1 MSVRTLEIRLLP
13 FILPYPL
20 KCGHHGFN
28 ESMSQSDTTASSK
41 FSLLPGSIT
50 RFFLLLIVVLL
61 VTMGVMVQSAVNTW
75 LKDRSYQIVD
85 ITHAL
90 HKRIDTW
97 RYATWQIYDNIAAAP
112 ASASGEGLQET
123 RLKQDVYYLEK
134 PRRKTEALIFGSH
147 DSATLEMTQRISSYL
162 DTLWG
167 AETVPWS
174 MYYLNGQDNSMI
186 LISTLPLK
194 DLSSGFKETTVG
206 SIVDSRRAEMLQ
218 QANALDERE
227 SFSSLRRLAWQN
239 GHYFTLR
246 TTFNQP
252 GHLTTVVAFDLPIND
267 LIPPDMPLDSFRLE
281 QDTAAQN
288 ARAANDK
295 ESADSV
301 AITFNGSRI
310 EIASALASTGMRL
323 VWQVPFGSLMVDT
336 LQNILLPLL
345 LNIGLLALALF
356 GYTTFRFQPGRQSD
370 APLPSAAGKEL
381 RVLRALNEEIVSVL
395 PLGLLVHDQEANRT
409 VMSNKIA
416 DHLLPH
422 LNLQNITAMADQ
434 HQGVIQ
440 ATINNELYE
449 IRQFRSQVASRTQ
462 IFIIRDQ
469 DREVLVNKKLKQ
481 AQRLYEK
488 NQQGRAAFMQNISDA
503 FKRPL
508 KSLADHAG
516 AMDTPESRKLASEAD
531 TLVRLVDEI
540 QLANMLENDGWKG
553 NSTLFSIQDLI
564 DEVVPEVLPVI
575 KRKGLQ
581 LLINNNLPANDERH
595 GDRDALRRILLMLIQ
610 YSVTTTQI
618 GKITLEVSTDESADD
633 RLTFRVLDTGEG
645 VTLSEIDNLHFP
657 FLNDTQGDRYGKAN
671 ALTFW
676 LCDQLARKL
685 GGHLNIKARESLGT
699 RYSLHVKMAAANP
712 QEEDEERLL
721 DDVVVMVDV
730 TSNEIRNIVIR
741 QLENWGAA
749 CITPDER
756 LTSQEFDLFLTD
768 NPSNLTASGLL
779 LSDDEP
785 GVRKIG
791 PGQLRV
797 NFNISN
803 AMQEAVLQLIEEQL
817 AQEELTESPLGGN
830 ENAELH
836 ASGYYSLFVDTV
848 PDDVKRLYTES
859 AANDFAALA
868 QTAHRLKG
876 VFAMLNLVPGKQLCE
891 TLEHLIREKDAS
903 GIEKYIS
910 DIDAYVKSLL

>member
-1 MSVRTLEIRLLP
+1 
-13 FILPYPL
+13 
-20 KCGHHGFN
+20 
-28 ESMSQSDTTASSK
+28 MSQSDTTATSR

-50 RFFLLLIVVLL
+50 RFFLLLIIVLL
-61 VTMGVMVQSAVNTW
+61 VTMGVMVQSAVNAW
-75 LKDRSYQIVD
+75 LKDKSYQIVD
-85 ITHAL
+85 ITHAI

-97 RYATWQIYDNIAAAP
+97 RYATWQIYDNIAATTNP
-112 ASASGEGLQET
+112 SSSEGLQET

-147 DSATLEMTQRISSYL
+147 DSSTLEMTQRISSYL

-174 MYYLNGQDNSMI
+174 MYYLNGQDNSLT

-194 DLSSGFKETTVG
+194 DLSSGFKESTIG

-252 GHLTTVVAFDLPIND
+252 GHLATVVAFDLPIND
-267 LIPPDMPLDSFRLE
+267 LIPPGMPLDSFRLE
-281 QDTAAQN
+281 PDTTPASARN
-288 ARAANDK
+288 ADK
-295 ESADSV
+295 ESLDSV
-301 AITFNGSRI
+301 SISFNSSKI
-310 EIASALASTGMRL
+310 EISSALNSTGMRL
-323 VWQVPFGSLMVDT
+323 VWQVPFGTLLLDT

-356 GYTTFRFQPGRQSD
+356 GYTTFRNQPGRTTEV
-370 APLPSAAGKEL
+370 APSTAANNEL
-381 RVLRALNEEIVSVL
+381 RILRAINEEIVSLL

-422 LNLQNITAMADQ
+422 LNLQNITSMAEQ

-440 ATINNELYE
+440 ATVNNELYE
-449 IRQFRSQVASRTQ
+449 IRLFRSQVAPRTQ

-488 NQQGRAAFMQNISDA
+488 NQQGRVAFMQNISETLKEPVKTLAAEVAQLQTSDA
-503 FKRPL
+503 QQ
-508 KSLADHAG
+508 LANHA
-516 AMDTPESRKLASEAD
+516 DV
-531 TLVRLVDEI
+531 LVRMIDEI
-540 QLANMLENDGWKG
+540 QLANMLENDAWK
-553 NSTLFSIQDLI
+553 SEPTLFSVQALI
-564 DEVVPEVLPVI
+564 DEVVPQVLPAM

-581 LLINNNLPANDERH
+581 LLINNHLKANDERH
-595 GDRDALRRILLMLIQ
+595 GDRDALRRILLLLMQ
-610 YSVTTTQI
+610 YAVTTTQI
-618 GKITLEVSTDESADD
+618 GKITLEVDQDESVAE
-633 RLTFRVLDTGEG
+633 RLTFRILDTGEG

-657 FLNDTQGDRYGKAN
+657 FISETQKDRYGKAN
-671 ALTFW
+671 PLAFW

-685 GGHLNIKARESLGT
+685 GGHLSIKARDALGT
-699 RYSLHVKMAAANP
+699 RYTVHVKMTP
-712 QEEDEERLL
+712 LDQHKEDEERLL
-721 DDVVVMVDV
+721 DDVSVMIDV
-730 TSNEIRNIVIR
+730 TSNEVRNIVLR
-741 QLENWGAA
+741 QLENWGAT

-756 LTSQEFDLFLTD
+756 LISQEYDLFLTD

-779 LSDDEP
+779 LSDDES

-797 NFNISN
+797 NFNMSN

-817 AQEELTESPLGGN
+817 AQEAIPESPLGGD

-836 ASGYYSLFVDTV
+836 ASGYYALFVDTV
-848 PDDVKRLYTES
+848 PDDVKRLYTE
-859 AANDFAALA
+859 AAISDFAALA

-891 TLEHLIREKDAS
+891 TLEHLIREKDAP

-910 DIDAYVKSLL
+910 DIDTYVKSLL

>member
-1 MSVRTLEIRLLP
+1 
-13 FILPYPL
+13 
-20 KCGHHGFN
+20 
-28 ESMSQSDTTASSK
+28 MSQSETTATGK

-50 RFFLLLIVVLL
+50 RFFLLLIIVLL

-85 ITHAL
+85 ITHAV

-112 ASASGEGLQET
+112 GTSSGENLQET

-134 PRRKTEALIFGSH
+134 TRRKTEALIFGSH
-147 DSATLEMTQRISSYL
+147 DSATLEMTQRMSTYL

-194 DLSSGFKETTVG
+194 DLSSGFKESTIG

-252 GHLTTVVAFDLPIND
+252 GHLATVVAFDLPIND

-281 QDTAAQN
+281 PDSSSQN
-288 ARAANDK
+288 LRASADK
-295 ESADSV
+295 KEGPESAT
-301 AITFNGSRI
+301 ITFNGSKI
-310 EIASALASTGMRL
+310 EIASALNSTGMRL
-323 VWQVPFGSLMVDT
+323 VWQVPFGTLLLDT

-356 GYTTFRFQPGRQSD
+356 GYSTFRFQPGRQSE
-370 APLPSAAGKEL
+370 SVSSSGSGNEL
-381 RVLRALNEEIVSVL
+381 RVLRALNEEIVSIL

-409 VMSNKIA
+409 IMSNKIA

-488 NQQGRAAFMQNISDA
+488 NQQGRAVFMQNISDA

-508 KSLADHAG
+508 KALASQA
-516 AMDTPESRKLASEAD
+516 ANISTPESHQLATQAD
-531 TLVRLVDEI
+531 TLVRMVDEI
-540 QLANMLENDGWKG
+540 QLANMLENDSWRG
-553 NSTLFSIQDLI
+553 NPALFSIQDLI
-564 DEVVPEVLPVI
+564 NEVVPEVLPVI

-581 LLINNNLPANDERH
+581 LLINNHLPANDKRH
-595 GDRDALRRILLMLIQ
+595 GDRDALRRIVLMLIQ

-618 GKITLEVSTDESADD
+618 GKITLEVSADESAQD
-633 RLTFRVLDTGEG
+633 RLTIRILDTGEG
-645 VTLSEIDNLHFP
+645 VTLSEVDNLHFP
-657 FLNDTQGDRYGKAN
+657 FLNDTQSDNYGKAN
-671 ALTFW
+671 PLTFW

-699 RYSLHVKMAAANP
+699 RYSLHVKMAATP
-712 QEEDEERLL
+712 EEEDEERLL
-721 DDVVVMVDV
+721 DDVVIMVDV
-730 TSNEIRNIVIR
+730 TSNEIRNIVVR
-741 QLENWGAA
+741 QLENWGAS
-749 CITPDER
+749 CITPDDR
-756 LTSQEFDLFLTD
+756 LTSQEYDLFLTD

-779 LSDDEP
+779 LSDDES

-791 PGQLRV
+791 PGQMRV
-797 NFNISN
+797 NFNMSN

-817 AQEELTESPLGGN
+817 AQEEILESPLGGD

-859 AANDFAALA
+859 AAKDFAALA

-903 GIEKYIS
+903 GTEKYIS

>member
-1 MSVRTLEIRLLP
+1 
-13 FILPYPL
+13 
-20 KCGHHGFN
+20 
-28 ESMSQSDTTASSK
+28 MSQSDTTATSR

-50 RFFLLLIVVLL
+50 RFFLLLIIVLL
-61 VTMGVMVQSAVNTW
+61 VTMGVMVQSAVNAW
-75 LKDRSYQIVD
+75 LKDKSYQIVD
-85 ITHAL
+85 ITHAI

-97 RYATWQIYDNIAAAP
+97 RYATWQIYDNIAATTNP
-112 ASASGEGLQET
+112 SSSEGLQET

-147 DSATLEMTQRISSYL
+147 DSSTLEMTQRISSYL

-174 MYYLNGQDNSMI
+174 MYYLNGQDNSLT

-194 DLSSGFKETTVG
+194 DLSSGFKESTIG

-252 GHLTTVVAFDLPIND
+252 GHLATVVAFDLPIND
-267 LIPPDMPLDSFRLE
+267 LIPPGMPLDSFRLE
-281 QDTAAQN
+281 PDTTPVSTRN
-288 ARAANDK
+288 ADK
-295 ESADSV
+295 ESPDSV
-301 AITFNGSRI
+301 SISFNSSKI
-310 EIASALASTGMRL
+310 EISSALNSTGMRL
-323 VWQVPFGSLMVDT
+323 VWQVPFGTLLLDT

-356 GYTTFRFQPGRQSD
+356 GYTTFRNQPGRTTEVV
-370 APLPSAAGKEL
+370 PNTAANNEL
-381 RVLRALNEEIVSVL
+381 RILRAINEEIVSLL

-422 LNLQNITAMADQ
+422 LNLQNITSMAEQ

-440 ATINNELYE
+440 ATVNNELYE
-449 IRQFRSQVASRTQ
+449 IRLFRSQVAPRTQ

-488 NQQGRAAFMQNISDA
+488 NQQGRVAFMQNIGEALKAPVKTLAAEVAQLQTPDA
-503 FKRPL
+503 QQ
-508 KSLADHAG
+508 LANHADV
-516 AMDTPESRKLASEAD
+516 M
-531 TLVRLVDEI
+531 VRMIDEI
-540 QLANMLENDGWKG
+540 QLANMLESDTWK
-553 NSTLFSIQDLI
+553 SEPTLFSVQSLI
-564 DEVVPEVLPVI
+564 DEVVPQVLPAM

-581 LLINNNLPANDERH
+581 LLINNHLKANDERR
-595 GDRDALRRILLMLIQ
+595 GDRDALRRILLLLMQ
-610 YSVTTTQI
+610 YAVTTTQI
-618 GKITLEVSTDESADD
+618 GKITLEVDQDESVAE
-633 RLTFRVLDTGEG
+633 RLTFRILDTGEG

-657 FLNDTQGDRYGKAN
+657 FISETQKDRYGKAN
-671 ALTFW
+671 PLAFW

-685 GGHLNIKARESLGT
+685 GGHLNIKARDALGT
-699 RYSLHVKMAAANP
+699 RYTVHVKMTP
-712 QEEDEERLL
+712 LDQHKEDEERLL
-721 DDVVVMVDV
+721 DDVSVMIDV
-730 TSNEIRNIVIR
+730 TSNEVRNIVLR
-741 QLENWGAA
+741 QLENWGAT

-756 LTSQEFDLFLTD
+756 LISQEYDLFLTD

-779 LSDDEP
+779 LSDDES

-797 NFNISN
+797 NFNMSN

-817 AQEELTESPLGGN
+817 AQEAIPESPLGGD

-836 ASGYYSLFVDTV
+836 ASGYYALFVDTV
-848 PDDVKRLYTES
+848 PDDVKRLYTE
-859 AANDFAALA
+859 AAISDFAALA

-891 TLEHLIREKDAS
+891 TLEHLIREKDAP

-910 DIDAYVKSLL
+910 DIDTYVKSLL

>member
-1 MSVRTLEIRLLP
+1 
-13 FILPYPL
+13 
-20 KCGHHGFN
+20 
-28 ESMSQSDTTASSK
+28 MSQSETTATGK

-50 RFFLLLIVVLL
+50 RFFLLLIIVLL

-75 LKDRSYQIVD
+75 LKDRSYQVVD
-85 ITHAL
+85 ITHAV

-112 ASASGEGLQET
+112 GTSSGENLQET

-134 PRRKTEALIFGSH
+134 TRRKTEALIFGSH
-147 DSATLEMTQRISSYL
+147 DSATLEMTQRMSTYL

-194 DLSSGFKETTVG
+194 DLSSGFKESTIG

-252 GHLTTVVAFDLPIND
+252 GHLATVVAFDLPIND

-281 QDTAAQN
+281 PDNSAQN
-288 ARAANDK
+288 MRTPADKK
-295 ESADSV
+295 ESTESAS
-301 AITFNGSRI
+301 ITFNGSKI
-310 EIASALASTGMRL
+310 EIASPLNSTGMRL
-323 VWQVPFGSLMVDT
+323 VWQVPFGTLLLDT

-356 GYTTFRFQPGRQSD
+356 GYSTFRFQPGRQSES
-370 APLPSAAGKEL
+370 LSSSGSSNEL
-381 RVLRALNEEIVSVL
+381 RVLRALNEEIVSIL

-409 VMSNKIA
+409 IMSNKIA

-449 IRQFRSQVASRTQ
+449 IRQFRSQIASRTQ

-488 NQQGRAAFMQNISDA
+488 NQQGRAMFMQNISDA

-508 KSLADHAG
+508 KALAEQA
-516 AMDTPESRKLASEAD
+516 ASVSTPESHQLASQAD
-531 TLVRLVDEI
+531 NLVRMVDEI
-540 QLANMLENDGWKG
+540 QLANMLENDTWKG
-553 NSTLFSIQDLI
+553 SATLFSIQDLI
-564 DEVVPEVLPVI
+564 NEVVPEVLPVI

-581 LLINNNLPANDERH
+581 LLINNHLPANDKRH
-595 GDRDALRRILLMLIQ
+595 GDREALRRIVLMLIQ

-618 GKITLEVSTDESADD
+618 GKITLEVSSDESAED
-633 RLTFRVLDTGEG
+633 RLTFRILDTGEG
-645 VTLSEIDNLHFP
+645 VTLSEVDNLHFP
-657 FLNDTQGDRYGKAN
+657 FLNDTQSDRYGKAN
-671 ALTFW
+671 ALAFW

-699 RYSLHVKMAAANP
+699 RYSLHVKMAATP
-712 QEEDEERLL
+712 QEEDEEGLL
-721 DDVVVMVDV
+721 DDVVIMVDV
-730 TSNEIRNIVIR
+730 TSNEIRNIVVR
-741 QLENWGAA
+741 QLENWGAS

-756 LTSQEFDLFLTD
+756 LTSQEYDLFLTD

-779 LSDDEP
+779 LSDDES

-791 PGQLRV
+791 PGQMRV
-797 NFNISN
+797 NFNMSN

-817 AQEELTESPLGGN
+817 AQEEILESPLGGD

-859 AANDFAALA
+859 AAKDFAALA

-903 GIEKYIS
+903 GTEKYIS

>member
-1 MSVRTLEIRLLP
+1 
-13 FILPYPL
+13 
-20 KCGHHGFN
+20 
-28 ESMSQSDTTASSK
+28 MSQTETTAPSK

-61 VTMGVMVQSAVNTW
+61 VTMGVMVQSAVNAW
-75 LKDRSYQIVD
+75 LKDKSYQVVD
-85 ITHAL
+85 ITHAV

-112 ASASGEGLQET
+112 ASSSGDGLQET

-134 PRRKTEALIFGSH
+134 PQRKTEALIFGSH
-147 DSATLEMTQRISSYL
+147 DSATLEMTQRISTYL

-252 GHLTTVVAFDLPIND
+252 GHLATVVAFDLPIND

-281 QDTAAQN
+281 PDNSTQN
-288 ARAANDK
+288 
-295 ESADSV
+295 
-301 AITFNGSRI
+301 
-310 EIASALASTGMRL
+310 LL
-323 VWQVPFGSLMVDT
+323 DT

-356 GYTTFRFQPGRQSD
+356 GYSTFRFQPGRQSD
-370 APLPSAAGKEL
+370 ASAVPAGTSNEL
-381 RVLRALNEEIVSVL
+381 RVLRALNEEIISVL
-395 PLGLLVHDQEANRT
+395 PLGVLVHDQEANRT

-422 LNLQNITAMADQ
+422 LNLQNITTMADQ

-488 NQQGRAAFMQNISDA
+488 NQQGRAAFMQNIGDA
-503 FKRPL
+503 FKQPL
-508 KSLADHAG
+508 KTLATQA
-516 AMDTPESRKLASEAD
+516 AALNTSESHQLACQAD
-531 TLVRLVDEI
+531 SLVRMVDEI
-540 QLANMLENDGWKG
+540 QLANMLENDFWKG
-553 NSTLFSIQDLI
+553 TPTLFSIQDLI

-595 GDRDALRRILLMLIQ
+595 GDREALRRILLMIIQ
-610 YSVTTTQI
+610 YAVTTTQI
-618 GKITLEVSTDESADD
+618 GKITLEVSTEESAED
-633 RLTFRVLDTGEG
+633 RLTFRILDTGEG
-645 VTLSEIDNLHFP
+645 VTTSEIDNLHFP
-657 FLNDTQGDRYGKAN
+657 FLNDTQSDRYGKAN

-699 RYSLHVKMAAANP
+699 RYSLHVKMAANP

-730 TSNEIRNIVIR
+730 TSNEIRNIVVR

-756 LTSQEFDLFLTD
+756 LASQEFDLFLTD

-779 LSDDEP
+779 LSDDES

-817 AQEELTESPLGGN
+817 AQEEIAESPLGGN

-859 AANDFAALA
+859 AAN
-868 QTAHRLKG
+868 
-876 VFAMLNLVPGKQLCE
+876 
-891 TLEHLIREKDAS
+891 
-903 GIEKYIS
+903 
-910 DIDAYVKSLL
+910 

>member
-1 MSVRTLEIRLLP
+1 
-13 FILPYPL
+13 
-20 KCGHHGFN
+20 
-28 ESMSQSDTTASSK
+28 MSQSETTATGK

-50 RFFLLLIVVLL
+50 RFFLLLIIVLL

-85 ITHAL
+85 ITHAV

-112 ASASGEGLQET
+112 GSSSGENLQET

-134 PRRKTEALIFGSH
+134 TRRKTEALIFGSH
-147 DSATLEMTQRISSYL
+147 DSATLEMTQRISTYL

-194 DLSSGFKETTVG
+194 DLSSGFKESTIG

-252 GHLTTVVAFDLPIND
+252 GHLATVVAFDLPIND

-281 QDTAAQN
+281 PDSSAQN
-288 ARAANDK
+288 LRAPADK
-295 ESADSV
+295 KEGTESAS
-301 AITFNGSRI
+301 ITFNGSKI
-310 EIASALASTGMRL
+310 EIASALNSTGMRL
-323 VWQVPFGSLMVDT
+323 VWQVPFGTLLLDT

-356 GYTTFRFQPGRQSD
+356 GYSTFRFQPGRQGESV
-370 APLPSAAGKEL
+370 SSSGSSNEL
-381 RVLRALNEEIVSVL
+381 RVLRALNEEIVSIL

-409 VMSNKIA
+409 IMSNKIA

-488 NQQGRAAFMQNISDA
+488 NQQGRAVFMQNISDA

-508 KSLADHAG
+508 KALASQA
-516 AMDTPESRKLASEAD
+516 AVVSTPESHQLAAQAD
-531 TLVRLVDEI
+531 TLVRMVDEI
-540 QLANMLENDGWKG
+540 QLANMLENDSWRG
-553 NSTLFSIQDLI
+553 NPTLFSIQDLI
-564 DEVVPEVLPVI
+564 NEVVPEVLPVI

-581 LLINNNLPANDERH
+581 LLINNHLPANDKRH
-595 GDRDALRRILLMLIQ
+595 GDRDALRRIMLMLIQ

-618 GKITLEVSTDESADD
+618 GKITLEVSTDESAED
-633 RLTFRVLDTGEG
+633 RLTIRILDTGEG
-645 VTLSEIDNLHFP
+645 VTLSEVDNLHFP
-657 FLNDTQGDRYGKAN
+657 FLNDTQSDSYGKAN
-671 ALTFW
+671 PLTFW

-699 RYSLHVKMAAANP
+699 RYSLHVKMAATP
-712 QEEDEERLL
+712 LEEDEERLL
-721 DDVVVMVDV
+721 DDVVIMVDV
-730 TSNEIRNIVIR
+730 TSSEIRNIVVR
-741 QLENWGAA
+741 QLENWGAS

-756 LTSQEFDLFLTD
+756 LTSQEYDLFLTD

-779 LSDDEP
+779 LSDDES

-791 PGQLRV
+791 PGQMRV
-797 NFNISN
+797 NFNMSN

-817 AQEELTESPLGGN
+817 AQEEILESPLGGD

-859 AANDFAALA
+859 AAKDFAALA

-903 GIEKYIS
+903 GTEKYIS

>member
-1 MSVRTLEIRLLP
+1 
-13 FILPYPL
+13 
-20 KCGHHGFN
+20 
-28 ESMSQSDTTASSK
+28 MSQSETTATGK

-50 RFFLLLIVVLL
+50 RFFLLLIIVLL

-85 ITHAL
+85 ITHAV

-112 ASASGEGLQET
+112 GTSSGENLQET

-134 PRRKTEALIFGSH
+134 TRRKTEALIFGSH
-147 DSATLEMTQRISSYL
+147 DSATLEMTQRMSTYL

-194 DLSSGFKETTVG
+194 DLSSGFKESTIG

-252 GHLTTVVAFDLPIND
+252 GHLATVVAFDLPIND

-281 QDTAAQN
+281 PDSSAQN
-288 ARAANDK
+288 LRASADK
-295 ESADSV
+295 KEGPESAT
-301 AITFNGSRI
+301 ITFNGSKI
-310 EIASALASTGMRL
+310 EIASALNSTGMRL
-323 VWQVPFGSLMVDT
+323 VWQVPFGTLLLDT

-356 GYTTFRFQPGRQSD
+356 GYSTFRFQPGRQSE
-370 APLPSAAGKEL
+370 SVSSSGSGNEL
-381 RVLRALNEEIVSVL
+381 RVLRALNEEIVSIL

-409 VMSNKIA
+409 IMSNKIA

-462 IFIIRDQ
+462 LFIIRDQ

-488 NQQGRAAFMQNISDA
+488 NQQGRAVFMQNISDA

-508 KSLADHAG
+508 KALASQA
-516 AMDTPESRKLASEAD
+516 ANISTPESHQLATQAD
-531 TLVRLVDEI
+531 TLVRMVDEI
-540 QLANMLENDGWKG
+540 QLANMLENDSWRG
-553 NSTLFSIQDLI
+553 NPTLFSIQDLI
-564 DEVVPEVLPVI
+564 NEVVPEVLPVI

-581 LLINNNLPANDERH
+581 LLINNHLPANDKRH
-595 GDRDALRRILLMLIQ
+595 GDRDALRRIVLMLIQ

-618 GKITLEVSTDESADD
+618 GKITLEVSADESAQD
-633 RLTFRVLDTGEG
+633 RLTIRILDTGEG
-645 VTLSEIDNLHFP
+645 VTLSEVDNLHFP
-657 FLNDTQGDRYGKAN
+657 FLNDTQSDNYGKAN
-671 ALTFW
+671 PLTFW

-699 RYSLHVKMAAANP
+699 RYSLHVKMAATP
-712 QEEDEERLL
+712 EEEDEERLL
-721 DDVVVMVDV
+721 DDVVIMVDV
-730 TSNEIRNIVIR
+730 TSNEIRNIVVR
-741 QLENWGAA
+741 QLENWGAS
-749 CITPDER
+749 CITPDDR
-756 LTSQEFDLFLTD
+756 LTSQEYDLFLTD

-779 LSDDEP
+779 LSDDES

-791 PGQLRV
+791 PGQMRV
-797 NFNISN
+797 NFNMSN

-817 AQEELTESPLGGN
+817 AQEEILESPLGGD

-859 AANDFAALA
+859 AAKDFAALA

-903 GIEKYIS
+903 GTEKYIS